1 MNSTALGASPKMA
14 SLEKIPEEN
23 LETEKISIRVST

>member
-14 SLEKIPEEN
+14 SLEKIPAEYI
-23 LETEKISIRVST
+23 ETEESLIQ

>member
-14 SLEKIPEEN
+14 SLEKIPAEN
-23 LETEKISIRVST
+23 VETECVQSSIYF